1 MQEGTFGR
9 VYRGTYAE
17 QDLDSDCSFS
27 RDSRKGVIESSNSD
41 YQMLAQNSCSSN
53 DITNDDQASS
63 KADDRISKESSEAQV
78 LVKTV
83 SQQHASREQ
92 VSLLLQEGLM
102 LYGLRHPNLLTVLG
116 VSIEDCTAPF
126 IVYRLQGE
134 HHNLKM
140 VRLVFLSYSN

>member
-1 MQEGTFGR
+1 
-9 VYRGTYAE
+9 
-17 QDLDSDCSFS
+17 
-27 RDSRKGVIESSNSD
+27 
-41 YQMLAQNSCSSN
+41 MLAQNSCSGN
-53 DITNDDQASS
+53 DAMDNDKITSCTEDQTNNDNN
-63 KADDRISKESSEAQV
+63 ETQV

-102 LYGLRHPNLLTVLG
+102 FYGLHHPNLLTVLG

-126 IVYRLQGE
+126 IIYRLQGE

-140 VRLVFLSYSN
+140 VSLIN